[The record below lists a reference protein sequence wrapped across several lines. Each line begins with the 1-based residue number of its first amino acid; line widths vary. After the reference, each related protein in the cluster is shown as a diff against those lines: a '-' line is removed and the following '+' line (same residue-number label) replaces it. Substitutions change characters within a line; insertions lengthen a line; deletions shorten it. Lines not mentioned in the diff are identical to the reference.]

1 MLLQLKFQNLR
12 LIRKFLR
19 IELFFLLPLIL
30 INCSSIP
37 VFSSNCNFPDQ
48 SLEPGGIVNSNKS
61 EINVDIL
68 AIDYIE
74 CGVGKR
80 QRIIAPISYNYDK
93 KAFKA
98 LGLEILDKRF
108 RNSYISITENK
119 FNQIS
124 EKDLIRIDRER
135 TIYIR
140 ALEKEYSAANLEF
153 PLLNPS
159 NGIISSEYGVKRFIN
174 NVQRNPHLGLDI
186 AANIGEPV
194 YASADGIVLLSDE
207 FFYKGNFVLLGH
219 GNNFKTSYSHLN
231 ESFVTE
237 NEIVKKGQLIGLVGK
252 SGRVTGPHLHF
263 EVIFLN
269 KKLNPELFIQ

>member
-1 MLLQLKFQNLR
+1 M
-12 LIRKFLR
+12 
-19 IELFFLLPLIL
+19 
-30 INCSSIP
+30 
-37 VFSSNCNFPDQ
+37 
-48 SLEPGGIVNSNKS
+48 
-61 EINVDIL
+61 
-68 AIDYIE
+68 
-74 CGVGKR
+74 
-80 QRIIAPISYNYDK
+80 
-93 KAFKA
+93 
-98 LGLEILDKRF
+98 GLDILDKRF

-135 TIYIR
+135 NIYIR
-140 ALEKEYSAANLEF
+140 ALEREYSAANLEF

-237 NEIVKKGQLIGLVGK
+237 NEFVKKRKLNRLLGK
-252 SGRVTGPHLHF
+252 TGRVTWHHLNF
-263 EVIFLN
+263 
-269 KKLNPELFIQ
+269 ELFHSLRLVGLS